1 MSEFFA
7 SLTDCACLCGY
18 ASVSLLCFVSLLSKA
33 PLCLRLM
40 FERIL
45 SWFLFNFWSSRNGV
59 QCWLSLR
66 KDGRKEGS
74 QSGLGCEVF
83 SVLVHALTMSG
94 NL

>member
-1 MSEFFA
+1 MSKFFA

-18 ASVSLLCFVSLLSKA
+18 ASVSLLFFVSLLSKS

-45 SWFLFNFWSSRNGV
+45 SWLLSDFWSSRNGV
-59 QCWLSLR
+59 QRWLSL
-66 KDGRKEGS
+66 KKEGRK
-74 QSGLGCEVF
+74 SGPGCDFF

-94 NL
+94 NM